1 MKKVAII
8 LRSCDYESAMSA
20 FMLAN
25 SSAILGSEVHIYM
38 IFRGVRI
45 AKKGFKPKFTR
56 PMGPLTNAFERRI
69 KKQGFDTFQ
78 EQLDV
83 ARELGVKLHVCD
95 LCVRIGLLKK
105 EQLIDGVDIIGMP
118 RFAELAEESDSQFSF

>member
-8 LRSCDYESAMSA
+8 LRSCDYESAMTT

-45 AKKGFKPKFTR
+45 AKKGYRPKF
-56 PMGPLTNAFERRI
+56 PGVLAPLTGAFEKRL
-69 KKQGFDTFQ
+69 KKQGFDTFKD
-78 EQLDV
+78 QLDV

-118 RFAELAEESDSQFSF
+118 SFAEIAEESDSRFSF

>member
-25 SSAILGSEVHIYM
+25 ASKIQGSDVHIYM

-45 AKKGFKPKFTR
+45 AKKGYKPRYKGFLA
-56 PMGPLTNAFERRI
+56 PLTGAFEKRI
-69 KKQGFDTFQ
+69 KRQGFDTFA
-78 EQLDV
+78 EQLAV
-83 ARELGVKLHVCD
+83 AQELGVKLYVCD
-95 LCVRIGLLKK
+95 LCVRIGLLRK
-105 EQLIDGVDIIGMP
+105 EQLIDGVEVIGMP
-118 RFAELAEESDSQFSF
+118 RFAELADASDSQFSF